1 MDRKPHEKS
10 YEPPSVRI
18 IRAKDVPFSPLPD
31 FPRTKSL
38 KDLLGTRSWES
49 LEALPLTEARKS

>member
-1 MDRKPHEKS
+1 MDRKPPEKPQ
-10 YEPPSVRI
+10 EPSSDLFI
-18 IRAKDVPFSPLPD
+18 DDKDDPFTPLPD